1 MVKIWNLIRQS
12 TLAKNIIITVFA
24 FAMLGFIT
32 LIAVSVK
39 PLNPLAMA
47 VKNFSF
53 TDIYYSILEE
63 TADPDTSMAV
73 TIVDMTQLY
82 RRGQLAQVLED
93 IQSCDPKA
101 VGVDVAFDVEK
112 DDFAGNDSL
121 IALAAQ
127 YPNMVFALKLL
138 DYTDENVGFTTQ
150 IHSFLKKYVDF
161 KEGFVN
167 VPRGGQYDG
176 MKRVIPLQVK
186 SNGEY
191 VPSMVTQAVSLYVG
205 DESWKKEGKNDVDI
219 NFCPKKFRILQSDEV
234 LDHPEL
240 IKDRI
245 VLFGAMYDDSDFH
258 WTPVGKIPGV
268 MLLAYGIQTLLE
280 RNEVKT
286 LPSLPLFI
294 ISFCLTLLIFSFQMK
309 YRGYMGS
316 SSNLFVRFVIGSTYV
331 VNILTFLFTSVFLGI
346 CFLVFYFTQVNINL
360 GWTLASLPFLFT
372 SRNLYEAIVSYI
384 DAKIADSR

>member
-121 IALAAQ
+121 IALAVL
-127 YPNMVFALKLL
+127 NM
-138 DYTDENVGFTTQ
+138 TE
-150 IHSFLKKYVDF
+150 KKYGKKITFDEMKKCVTVEDLF
-161 KEGFVN
+161 N
-167 VPRGGQYDG
+167 V
-176 MKRVIPLQVK
+176 I
-186 SNGEY
+186 
-191 VPSMVTQAVSLYVG
+191 A
-205 DESWKKEGKNDVDI
+205 
-219 NFCPKKFRILQSDEV
+219 
-234 LDHPEL
+234 
-240 IKDRI
+240 
-245 VLFGAMYDDSDFH
+245 
-258 WTPVGKIPGV
+258 
-268 MLLAYGIQTLLE
+268 
-280 RNEVKT
+280 
-286 LPSLPLFI
+286 
-294 ISFCLTLLIFSFQMK
+294 
-309 YRGYMGS
+309 
-316 SSNLFVRFVIGSTYV
+316 
-331 VNILTFLFTSVFLGI
+331 
-346 CFLVFYFTQVNINL
+346 
-360 GWTLASLPFLFT
+360 
-372 SRNLYEAIVSYI
+372 
-384 DAKIADSR
+384 AK